1 MEKRLGKE
9 KMEEGSGDSLGNG
22 GREKGGEGGRGGR
35 GWDVPVDGGR

>member
-22 GREKGGEGGRGGR
+22 GREKGGEGGKGGGGGCAS
-35 GWDVPVDGGR
+35 GWW